1 MSQLERK
8 LGLWASVSIVI
19 GSVIGSSIF
28 MKPATMASQLGSP
41 LLLLLVW
48 VVAGVVSLFGGM
60 INAEVGCMIPES
72 GGQYAYFRQMY
83 GNFFA
88 YLFGWACFIVV
99 NTASISGI
107 AFVFADYLQY
117 FVKLPRFSQSVEHS
131 IPFVIPFIGKF
142 YLLGDIGVKT
152 VASLIIIVFTW
163 INIKSVKAGG
173 AVQVFFSVLKVA
185 ALIFLVVAI
194 FFSSKGSLLN
204 LKQDSSTFDHSLWK
218 VIPAFI
224 AATTGA
230 LAAYDGWNNLGFV
243 SGEIKNP
250 QKNIPRGLIMG
261 LITCIIIY
269 AFTNEAYLYILP
281 VDTMKSS
288 SLVASD
294 ALYKV
299 MGVAGGGFVA
309 LMVILSTAGATN
321 GNLFP
326 SSRVIYAMGEER
338 NFFAFTGKVNSKYH
352 TPANALLLQC
362 VWAVLLV
369 YIGSFD
375 MLVDMF
381 VFISWIFYG
390 FAAYGI
396 FILRKKMPDAHR
408 HYRLKGYPYLP
419 IIFIFF
425 SMLYVVIT
433 LYNDVNNYMEGKS
446 PIINSVFGLALTAM
460 GIPLYWY
467 FKKKPVLNEVI
478 LQD

>member
-1 MSQLERK
+1 MAQLERK

-28 MKPATMASQLGSP
+28 MKPATMAAQLGSP

-48 VVAGVVSLFGGM
+48 IVAGVVSLFGGM

-72 GGQYAYFRQMY
+72 GGQYAYFRKMY
-83 GNFFA
+83 NNFFA
-88 YLFGWACFIVV
+88 YLFGWACFIVI

-117 FVKLPRFSQSVEHS
+117 FIKLPRFSQSVEHS

-142 YLLGDIGVKT
+142 YLLENIGVKAIA
-152 VASLIIIVFTW
+152 VLIIIILTW
-163 INIKSVKAGG
+163 INVRSLKAGG
-173 AVQVFFSVLKVA
+173 AIQVFFSVLKVA
-185 ALIFLVVAI
+185 ALIFLVIAI
-194 FFSSKGSLLN
+194 FFSGKGSLLN
-204 LKQDSSTFDHSLWK
+204 LRQDSLTFDHSLWK

-230 LAAYDGWNNLGFV
+230 LAAYDGWNNLGFI
-243 SGEIKNP
+243 SGEIKDP
-250 QKNIPRGLIMG
+250 QKNLPRGLIVG

-269 AFTNEAYLYILP
+269 ALTNEAYLYMLP
-281 VDTMKSS
+281 VDTMKNS

-309 LMVILSTAGATN
+309 LMVVLSTAGATN
-321 GNLFP
+321 GNILP
-326 SSRVIYAMGEER
+326 SSRVIYAMGEEK
-338 NFFAFTGKVNSKYH
+338 NFFAFTGKVNSKYR

-362 VWAVLLV
+362 IWAVLLV
-369 YIGSFD
+369 FIGSFD
-375 MLVDMF
+375 MLMDMF

-396 FILRKKMPDAHR
+396 FILRRKMPDVHR
-408 HYRLKGYPYLP
+408 PFKLKGYPYLP

-425 SMLYVVIT
+425 STLYVVIT
-433 LYNDVNNYMEGKS
+433 LYNDINNYMEGKS
-446 PIINSVFGLALTAM
+446 PIINSVFGLALTAI
-460 GIPLYWY
+460 GIPLYWF
-467 FKKKPVLNEVI
+467 FKKKPATNEVI
-478 LQD
+478 SQD

>member
-1 MSQLERK
+1 MGQLERK

-28 MKPATMASQLGSP
+28 MKPATMAAQLGSP

-48 VVAGVVSLFGGM
+48 ITAGIVSLFGGM

-83 GNFFA
+83 SNFFA
-88 YLFGWACFIVV
+88 YLFGWACFIVI

-117 FVKLPRFSQSVEHS
+117 FVKLPRLSPSIEHS
-131 IPFVIPFIGKF
+131 IPLVIPFIGKF
-142 YLLGDIGVKT
+142 YLLENIGIKS
-152 VASLIIIVFTW
+152 VAALIIIILTW
-163 INIKSVKAGG
+163 INIKSLKAAG
-173 AVQVFFSVLKVA
+173 AVQVFFSILKVA
-185 ALIFLVVAI
+185 ALVFLIVAI
-194 FFSSKGSLLN
+194 FFSGKGHLLN
-204 LKQDSSTFDHSLWK
+204 LAQDSSTFDYSPWK

-243 SGEIKNP
+243 SGEIKDP
-250 QKNIPRGLIMG
+250 QKNIPRGLIVG

-269 AFTNEAYLYILP
+269 ALTNEAYLYMLP
-281 VDTMKSS
+281 VDMMENS

-309 LMVILSTAGATN
+309 LMVVISTAGATN
-321 GNLFP
+321 GNILP

-338 NFFAFTGKVNSKYH
+338 NFFSFTGRVNSKYH
-352 TPANALLLQC
+352 TPVNALLLQC
-362 VWAVLLV
+362 IWAVLLV
-369 YIGSFD
+369 LLGSFD
-375 MLVDMF
+375 MLMDMF

-408 HYRLKGYPYLP
+408 PYKLKGYPYLP

-425 SMLYVVIT
+425 AMLYVGIT
-433 LYNDVNNYMEGKS
+433 LYNDISAYVAGKS
-446 PIINSVFGLALTAM
+446 PIINSVFGLALTAI

-467 FKKKPVLNEVI
+467 FKKKESAKEVI
-478 LQD
+478 LRD

>member
-1 MSQLERK
+1 MAQLERK

-28 MKPATMASQLGSP
+28 MKPATMAAQLGSP

-48 VVAGVVSLFGGM
+48 IVAGIVSLFGGM

-142 YLLGDIGVKT
+142 YLLENIGVKT
-152 VASLIIIVFTW
+152 VAALIIIVLTW
-163 INIKSVKAGG
+163 INIKSLKAGG

-185 ALIFLVVAI
+185 ALIFLVIAI
-194 FFSSKGSLLN
+194 FFSDKGSFLN
-204 LKQDSSTFDHSLWK
+204 LKHDSSTFDHSLWK

-243 SGEIKNP
+243 SGEIKDP

-261 LITCIIIY
+261 LIICIIIY
-269 AFTNEAYLYILP
+269 ALTNEAYLYMLP

-294 ALYKV
+294 ALYEAL
-299 MGVAGGGFVA
+299 GVAGGGFVA
-309 LMVILSTAGATN
+309 LMVVLSTAGATN

-338 NFFAFTGKVNSKYH
+338 NFFAFTSKVNTKYH

-362 VWAVLLV
+362 IWAVLLV
-369 YIGSFD
+369 FIGSFD
-375 MLVDMF
+375 MLMDMF

-408 HYRLKGYPYLP
+408 HYKLKGYPYLP

-433 LYNDVNNYMEGKS
+433 LYNDINNYMLGKS
-446 PIINSVFGLALTAM
+446 PIINSVFGLVLTVM

-467 FKKKPVLNEVI
+467 FKKKPVQTEVI
-478 LQD
+478 LPN

>member
-1 MSQLERK
+1 MAQLERK

-28 MKPATMASQLGSP
+28 MKPATMAAQLGSP

-48 VVAGVVSLFGGM
+48 IVAGVVSLFGGM
-60 INAEVGCMIPES
+60 INAEVGCLIPES

-83 GNFFA
+83 NNFFA
-88 YLFGWACFIVV
+88 YLFGWACFIVI

-117 FVKLPRFSQSVEHS
+117 FVKFPRFPQSVEHA
-131 IPFVIPFIGKF
+131 IPLVIPFIGKF
-142 YLLGDIGVKT
+142 YLLEDVGVKT

-163 INIKSVKAGG
+163 VNIKSLKAGG

-185 ALIFLVVAI
+185 ALVFLVIAI
-194 FFSSKGSLLN
+194 FFSDKGSLLN
-204 LKQDSSTFDHSLWK
+204 LRRDSLTFDHSLWK

-243 SGEIKNP
+243 SGEIKDP
-250 QKNIPRGLIMG
+250 QKNVPRGLIMG

-269 AFTNEAYLYILP
+269 ALTNEAYLYMLP
-281 VDTMKSS
+281 VDIMKNS

-309 LMVILSTAGATN
+309 LMAILSTAGATN

-338 NFFAFTGKVNSKYH
+338 NFFAFTGKVSSKYN

-362 VWAVLLV
+362 IWAVLLV
-369 YIGSFD
+369 FIGSFD

-381 VFISWIFYG
+381 VFISWIFYA

-396 FILRKKMPDAHR
+396 FILRRKMPDVHR
-408 HYRLKGYPYLP
+408 PYKLKGYPYLP
-419 IIFIFF
+419 VIFIFF

-433 LYNDVNNYMEGKS
+433 LYNDISNYMTGKS
-446 PIINSVFGLALTAM
+446 PIINSVFGLVLTAM

-467 FKKKPVLNEVI
+467 FKKKSAPTEVM
-478 LQD
+478 LPN

>member
-1 MSQLERK
+1 MAQLERK

-28 MKPATMASQLGSP
+28 MKPATMAAQLGSP

-48 VVAGVVSLFGGM
+48 IVAGVVSLFGGM
-60 INAEVGCMIPES
+60 INAEVGCLIPES

-83 GNFFA
+83 NNFFA
-88 YLFGWACFIVV
+88 YLFGWACFIVI

-117 FVKLPRFSQSVEHS
+117 FVKFPRFPQSVEHA
-131 IPFVIPFIGKF
+131 IPLVIPFIGKF
-142 YLLGDIGVKT
+142 YLLEDVGVKT

-163 INIKSVKAGG
+163 VNIKSLKAGG

-185 ALIFLVVAI
+185 ALVFLVIAI
-194 FFSSKGSLLN
+194 FFSDKGSLLN
-204 LKQDSSTFDHSLWK
+204 LRRDSLTFDHSLWK

-243 SGEIKNP
+243 SGEIKDP
-250 QKNIPRGLIMG
+250 QKNVPRGLIMG

-269 AFTNEAYLYILP
+269 ALTNEAYLYMLP
-281 VDTMKSS
+281 VDIMKNS

-338 NFFAFTGKVNSKYH
+338 NFFAFTGKVSSKYN

-362 VWAVLLV
+362 IWAVLLV
-369 YIGSFD
+369 FIGSFD

-381 VFISWIFYG
+381 VFISWIFYA

-396 FILRKKMPDAHR
+396 FILRRKMPDVHR
-408 HYRLKGYPYLP
+408 PYKLKGYPYLP
-419 IIFIFF
+419 VIFIFF

-433 LYNDVNNYMEGKS
+433 LYNDISNYMTGKS
-446 PIINSVFGLALTAM
+446 PIINSVFGLVLTAM

-467 FKKKPVLNEVI
+467 FKKKSAPTEVM
-478 LQD
+478 LPN